1 MANNYYDDDTFGK
14 ALDAI
19 SEMVDGI
26 SGVVD
31 GISGVVRGVTE
42 TYHSSQRTASGYR
55 NLRDS
60 SSSSSYY
67 LDYSDDDE

>member
-14 ALDAI
+14 ALDAT
-19 SEMVDGI
+19 SDMVDGI
-26 SGVVD
+26 SG
-31 GISGVVRGVTE
+31 GVRGVTE